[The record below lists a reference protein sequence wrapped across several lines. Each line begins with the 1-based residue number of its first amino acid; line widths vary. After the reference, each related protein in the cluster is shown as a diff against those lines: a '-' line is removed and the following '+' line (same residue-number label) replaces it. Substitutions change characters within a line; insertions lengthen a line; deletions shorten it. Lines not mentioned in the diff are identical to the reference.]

1 MSFDPREIPNNFRMQ
16 PFVEEGLAYAKA
28 LLESK
33 SEADVFST
41 EEYVHL
47 ALIYLEEGKSWSKM
61 EAFATLI

>member
-1 MSFDPREIPNNFRMQ
+1 MQ